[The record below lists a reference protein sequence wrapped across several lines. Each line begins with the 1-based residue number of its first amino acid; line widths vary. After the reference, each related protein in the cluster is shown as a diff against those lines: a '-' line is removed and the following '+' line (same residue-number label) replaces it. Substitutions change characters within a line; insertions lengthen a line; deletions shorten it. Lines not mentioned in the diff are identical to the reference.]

1 MMNSILGISI
11 MMAQLLYPIVM
22 KMTLW
27 LGMCLK
33 KNSLS
38 ILKNLSF

>member
-1 MMNSILGISI
+1 MMNNILGISI
-11 MMAQLLYPIVM
+11 TMAQQPYPIVM
-22 KMTLW
+22 KMTLL

-38 ILKNLSF
+38 ILKNLQL